1 MGKRWLA
8 GCALV
13 MAVAGLA
20 GLAVSQQPN
29 RVAPFMRIKLTHAEK
44 LLGALAVEDFETL
57 AREAQQI
64 SLLTQDEGWQV
75 LQTPSYL
82 RHSLEFRET
91 ADRLAKA
98 GREKNLDSAS
108 LAYVEL
114 TMRCV
119 NCHKHVRDVRMAEAP
134 DAPTRR
140 TSAQ

>member
-1 MGKRWLA
+1 MA
-8 GCALV
+8 GCAMLMGIV
-13 MAVAGLA
+13 GLA
-20 GLAVSQQPN
+20 SLAVSQQPN
-29 RVAPFMRIKLTHAEK
+29 RVAPFMRIKLTHADK

-82 RHSLEFRET
+82 RHSLEFRD
-91 ADRLAKA
+91 AVDRLAKA

-108 LAYVEL
+108 LAYVEM

-119 NCHKHVRDVRMAEAP
+119 NCHKHVRDVKMAELP
-134 DAPTRR
+134 DAPTQR